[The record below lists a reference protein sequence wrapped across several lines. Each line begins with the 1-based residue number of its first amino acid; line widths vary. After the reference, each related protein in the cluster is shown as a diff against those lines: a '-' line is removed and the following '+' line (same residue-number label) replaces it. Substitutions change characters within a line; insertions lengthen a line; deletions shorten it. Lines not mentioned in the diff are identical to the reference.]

1 VVRADAVHMPYRG
14 ALGRCG
20 GQRAADGCA
29 DAHCSVQV
37 FRGGPQGLR
46 VAAPDRMLTRAS
58 AQVFRMDREVFARM
72 PWWRRMQF
80 KKVAGLF

>member
-1 VVRADAVHMPYRG
+1 VR
-14 ALGRCG
+14 
-20 GQRAADGCA
+20 GC
-29 DAHCSVQV
+29 
-37 FRGGPQGLR
+37 
-46 VAAPDRMLTRAS
+46 PDRVLTRTP

>member
-1 VVRADAVHMPYRG
+1 
-14 ALGRCG
+14 
-20 GQRAADGCA
+20 
-29 DAHCSVQV
+29 
-37 FRGGPQGLR
+37 
-46 VAAPDRMLTRAS
+46 MLTRAS